1 MISAYFCCKLFARV
15 VQSVQDAHRTV
26 SISMLSVRMVQV
38 IRIMLKME
46 VLNGNGK
53 KISPAIKGVAA
64 GEVSMIYN
72 DGFIIYFS
80 SQ

>member
-1 MISAYFCCKLFARV
+1 LNEIFQ
-15 VQSVQDAHRTV
+15 QSKDFLPIHTTIWDILMAFVMKD
-26 SISMLSVRMVQV
+26 
-38 IRIMLKME
+38 
-46 VLNGNGK
+46 GK

-72 DGFIIYFS
+72 DGFIVYFS